1 MPQWWH
7 LRTRKSARAAVL
19 SDTIL
24 KADRSMHSRVA
35 GLLLAGVLAVS
46 AVLNFV
52 NLGSSSLFSDEA
64 IYAVP
69 AHNAVAH
76 GQWYPLIYQ
85 ETAYTWK
92 PPFAVW
98 PVATSFLIFGE
109 SAFADRLPSA
119 FFAVLVAG
127 LVFICATSMLG
138 AWYGFFAAIVFA
150 ACPLWIGWHGARQGV
165 ADPLL
170 CLLLLGT
177 LAAYQRHRETGA
189 RAWLAIACGAV
200 ALSGL
205 CKGLTGPA
213 FIFVATACNECLVA
227 FSKPRATREP
237 WRHALLQALRM
248 PAVLFVSGV
257 SLYAIW
263 LADNVVRNP
272 GFVAQLYRDV
282 ISRALHGVDPG
293 HVQGAGFYLR
303 SLVQACGYPG
313 LALMLLGALV
323 ALRSAQN
330 ERLRLT
336 AVWAIAV
343 TVLIHCSVSKL
354 PWYIDSALPA
364 MAILAAAG
372 LRTII
377 GKMPRGW
384 LFAMASIVVPVT
396 VAGSEALR
404 AWHTVGYAAPRK
416 IHMEVLAD
424 AVRSTPQARFY
435 SENFD
440 RPPTADFSGWN
451 MYFREWNEYYLDRLE
466 DVTLPVPD
474 RLQASGCD
482 VVLTDRA
489 PQLLVRP
496 GFERARVVPLKR
508 FDPREAELAV
518 MDLCQGRIAAQLA
531 GS

>member
-1 MPQWWH
+1 
-7 LRTRKSARAAVL
+7 
-19 SDTIL
+19 
-24 KADRSMHSRVA
+24 MHSRVL
-35 GLLLAGVLAVS
+35 GLLLAAVLAIS
-46 AVLNFV
+46 AALNFV

-69 AHNAVAH
+69 AHNALAH
-76 GQWYPLIYQ
+76 GQWYPLIYRDQ
-85 ETAYTWK
+85 EYTWK
-92 PPFAVW
+92 PPLAVW
-98 PVATSFLIFGE
+98 PVAASFLMFGE

-127 LVFICATSMLG
+127 LVYICASSMLG
-138 AWYGFFAAIVFA
+138 AWYAFFAAVVFA
-150 ACPLWIGWHGARQGV
+150 ACPLWFQWHGAREGV

-177 LAAYQRHRETGA
+177 LAGYQRYRERGA
-189 RAWLAIACGAV
+189 RLPLAIACGAV

-213 FIFVATACNECLVA
+213 FIFVATACNECRVA
-227 FSKPRATREP
+227 FSQPRATREP
-237 WRHALLQALRM
+237 WRRALLRALRT

-282 ISRALHGVDPG
+282 VSRTLHGVDPD

-303 SLVQACGYPG
+303 SLVQVCGYPG
-313 LALMLLGALV
+313 LALILFGALV
-323 ALRSAQN
+323 ALRSAEN

-354 PWYIDSALPA
+354 PWYLDSALPA

-372 LRTII
+372 MRAII
-377 GKMPRGW
+377 GTMPRGW
-384 LFAMASIVVPVT
+384 LFAAASIVVPLT
-396 VAGSEALR
+396 VAANQTLR
-404 AWHTVGYAAPRK
+404 AWHTVRYAAPRK
-416 IHMEVLAD
+416 IHMQALAD
-424 AVRSTPQARFY
+424 AVTRTPEARFY
-435 SENFD
+435 SDNFD
-440 RPPTADFSGWN
+440 HPPTPDFSGWN
-451 MYFREWNEYYLDRLE
+451 MYFREWNQYYLDRLE
-466 DVTLPVPD
+466 GVTLPVPD

-482 VVLTDRA
+482 IVLTDRA
-489 PQLLVRP
+489 PQLLARP
-496 GFERARVVPLKR
+496 GFEGARIVRLKR
-508 FDPREAELAV
+508 FDHREAELAV

>member
-1 MPQWWH
+1 M
-7 LRTRKSARAAVL
+7 SG
-19 SDTIL
+19 TIL
-24 KADRSMHSRVA
+24 QASDSLRSRVA
-35 GLLLAGVLAVS
+35 VLLLIAVLAIS
-46 AVLNFV
+46 AALNFV

-69 AHNAVAH
+69 AHNAVTH

-85 ETAYTWK
+85 DTEYTWK
-92 PPFAVW
+92 PPLAVW
-98 PVATSFLIFGE
+98 PVAASFLIFGE
-109 SAFADRLPSA
+109 SALADRLPSA

-138 AWYGFFAAIVFA
+138 AWYAFFAAIVFA
-150 ACPLWIGWHGARQGV
+150 ACPLWVGGHGARDGV

-177 LAAYQRHRETGA
+177 LAAYQRYRETQA
-189 RAWLAIACGAV
+189 RAWLALACGAV
-200 ALSGL
+200 ALSAL

-213 FIFVATACNECLVA
+213 FVFVATACNEWLAA

-237 WRHALLQALRM
+237 WRHTLLPALRV
-248 PAVLFVSGV
+248 PAVLFACGV

-263 LADNVVRNP
+263 LVDNVVRNS

-282 ISRALHGVDPG
+282 ISRMLHGVDPG
-293 HVQGAGFYLR
+293 HVQGPGFYLR
-303 SLVQACGYPG
+303 NLVQACGYPG
-313 LALMLLGALV
+313 LALILFGALV
-323 ALRSAQN
+323 ALRSAEN

-354 PWYIDSALPA
+354 PWYLDAALPA

-372 LRTII
+372 MRRLIET
-377 GKMPRGW
+377 MPRGW
-384 LFAMASIVVPVT
+384 LFAAASIVLPVSAAANQT
-396 VAGSEALR
+396 LR
-404 AWHTVGYAAPRK
+404 AWHSVRYAAPRK
-416 IHMEVLAD
+416 IQLHALAD
-424 AVRSTPQARFY
+424 AVLRTPEARFY
-435 SENFD
+435 SDNFD
-440 RPPTADFSGWN
+440 HAPTHDFSGWN
-451 MYFREWNEYYLDRLE
+451 MYFREWNRYYLSRLE
-466 DVTLPVPD
+466 DVTLPMPD

-482 VVLTDRA
+482 IVLTDRA

-496 GFERARVVPLKR
+496 GFEGARVVRLKR
-508 FDPREAELAV
+508 FDHREAELAV